1 MSSSDSVTGPVQPPV
16 PVRLQLYIVGLIS
29 VAGVIWWFAVDAVP
43 WTAWPQFV
51 LFFILIATAYAYPV
65 VDPRGVFISP
75 APVLS
80 LVLVSVFGPA
90 AGFIVSSTAAA
101 VGIAFSRGWVPWYV
115 VSNAAQVG
123 MNIAA
128 AGVAFHLAGGNLFG
142 NDPLRQLVF
151 PIYIAELVRRLTN
164 ELLVGLYFAQR
175 DGPAVLKETAS
186 DMLRA
191 PLRSLL
197 EFPQAVVLIVLY
209 AQVHPV
215 LIMLFFLILPVER
228 RINSEALTRQEAYG
242 QVVESLVRAL
252 DAGLPR
258 QEGHSREVADL
269 ATAIGRQLRL
279 GPMMLEALEQA
290 GLMHDVGLIGL
301 EGLEVDAADVDAF
314 GQYYAHSRMSAS
326 VISELP
332 RRDVERIVLYH
343 HERYDGRGFP
353 YGYRSRQI
361 PLGARILAIAE
372 AYSSMRRGVFPYTT
386 AVSHTDAVR
395 AIREETGRAFDPT
408 VVRAFLA
415 AVGEE
420 DLSAANTEEVA
431 PA

>member
-1 MSSSDSVTGPVQPPV
+1 MNTSAQPPI
-16 PVRLQLYIVGLIS
+16 PVRLQLYIAGLII
-29 VAGVIWWFAVDAVP
+29 AAAVIWWFAVATVP
-43 WTAWPQFV
+43 WQSWPQIL

-65 VDPRGVFISP
+65 ADPRGVFFSP
-75 APVLS
+75 APVVS
-80 LVLVSVFGPA
+80 LVLVSVFGPST
-90 AGFIVSSTAAA
+90 GFVVASTAAA
-101 VGIAFSRGWVPWYV
+101 VGVAFSRGWVPWHT
-115 VSNAAQVG
+115 VSNAAQLG

-128 AGVAFHLAGGNLFG
+128 AGIAFHIAGGNPFG
-142 NDPLRQLVF
+142 TDLLRELVF
-151 PIYIAELVRRLTN
+151 PMYIAETVRRATN
-164 ELLVGLYFAQR
+164 ELLVGVYFAQR
-175 DGPAVLKETAS
+175 DGPAVLKETA
-186 DMLRA
+186 MEVVRA

-197 EFPQAVVLIVLY
+197 EFPQAVVLAVLY
-209 AQVHPV
+209 AQVHPAMI
-215 LIMLFFLILPVER
+215 LLFFLILPVDR
-228 RINSEALTRQEAYG
+228 RLPREALARQEAYG

-279 GPMMLEALEQA
+279 GPSMLEALEQA

-343 HERYDGRGFP
+343 HERFDGRGFP
-353 YGYRSRQI
+353 FGLRGRQI
-361 PLGARILAIAE
+361 PMGARILAVAE
-372 AYSSMRRGVFPYTT
+372 AYSSMRRGVFPYTA
-386 AVSHTDAVR
+386 AVPHTDAIR
-395 AIREETGRAFDPT
+395 AIREETARAFDPT
-408 VVRAFLA
+408 IVQAFLG

-420 DLSAANTEEVA
+420 DLSAVNSGRIA